1 MYVVYIHFKSAYEFV
16 KEIVELAY
24 LSLLQPARLIAEH
37 GKIPEEID
45 ADKCRHALARF
56 TTFS

>member
-37 GKIPEEID
+37 GKIPEV
-45 ADKCRHALARF
+45 KK
-56 TTFS
+56 